1 MESLESLRN
10 AMPDYSRD
18 IKINLENLVSE
29 KNEILS
35 TKQVFGS
42 ALASAY
48 ASKQKTLIK
57 VLEEEAKKYLSD
69 SEINGVR
76 IATTIMAMNNI
87 YYRFAHISHDK
98 EYLQLPAGLRMRGI
112 ADHGID
118 KIDFEIYSLAVSIV
132 NGCSGCIDAHANQII
147 KHEYTKQQVQAVAKI
162 AAVIHAVAQ
171 TLIIQE

>member
-1 MESLESLRN
+1 MTLENLRN
-10 AMPDYSRD
+10 SLPDYSRD

-29 KNEILS
+29 KNEVL
-35 TKQVFGS
+35 TAKQIFGS

-48 ASKQKTLIK
+48 ACKEKKLIK
-57 VLEEEAKKYLSD
+57 TLEEEAKKYLSD
-69 SEINGVR
+69 EEIKGLR

-98 EYLQLPAGLRMRGI
+98 EYLQMQAGLRMRGI

-118 KIDFEIYSLAVSIV
+118 KIDFEIFSLAVSVV
-132 NGCSGCIDAHANQII
+132 NGCSGCIDAHANQIL
-147 KHEYTKQQVQAVAKI
+147 KHGLSKIQVQMTAKI